1 MIVVYNQQGRIAYTV
16 DDPYPPELLEVYA
29 DRAEAETEFNF
40 HDEAPAPI
48 DDCYIDVAQAAM
60 IPRPDMPVTLDG
72 LTLSDVPVG
81 AAISV
86 DGGAMVFEATAGTVE
101 IEAEDAGSYVV
112 RLQMWPYR
120 DFVAVVEAAS

>member
-29 DRAEAETEFNF
+29 ERAEAEAEFNF

-48 DDCYIDVAQAAM
+48 DDCYIDVGQAAM
-60 IPRPDMPVTLDG
+60 VPRPDMPVALDG

-81 AAISV
+81 ATISV
-86 DGGAMVFEATAGTVE
+86 DGGAMVFEATAATVE
-101 IEAEDAGSYVV
+101 FEAQDAGSYAV
-112 RLQMWPYR
+112 RLEKWPYR